1 MALLPGTRLGIYE
14 ITELIGA
21 GGMGE
26 VYRARDS
33 RLHRDVATKIL
44 PPDLTPTAEQLARFD
59 REAQSLAALNH
70 ANIAHLYGI
79 EETAAPNGTTLR
91 ALIMEFVDGEDLA
104 QRLRRG
110 PIAIDEALRIA
121 VQIAL
126 GLEAAHENGI
136 IHRDLKPANVKV
148 RADGVVK
155 ILDFGLAKALDPA
168 VHSPASNDGSPTI
181 TSPMHMTRHGVVL
194 GTAAYMAPEQAR
206 GHVVD
211 KRADVW
217 AFGALLYEMLTG
229 TRAFGGDTISD
240 TVAAVLKSE
249 PDWTLVSSS
258 TPYLA
263 RRVLMN
269 CLRKDPRERLADVH
283 DARLDLADALLHGD
297 ASAPAQQRRFAWQLA
312 SLAGVA
318 IVVIAAA
325 IGVAWT
331 GAWSSRAP
339 MTGVIRSSLLV
350 ADQPAV
356 NNSPAIAP
364 DGGSI
369 VYSAAQQRGLWL
381 RRLDE
386 TAWRFL
392 AGTEGANRPFWSP
405 DSSQIAYFARGKLR
419 SIHIASGVVKDIV
432 AAPSFFGGAW
442 SSADVIIFG
451 LQGNGGLQRVA
462 IGDGVATQLTSID
475 SSEIAHRWPF
485 FFPDGQ
491 HFGYVSQRDDGY
503 QLMVGSLN
511 GDAPAA
517 VTAVESSVAF
527 APPDIVLIARGGNLF
542 AHRFDIRGRNLSAA
556 GVKIAEEVG
565 VSPTRETW
573 VSVSATGALI
583 YLPPRSLPRGRLAWV
598 DRAGRVEYL
607 PLPEGPY
614 GEPALSP
621 DGSKV
626 ALSVREVSG
635 AELWLYDIDR
645 ITFGRRTFTRAST
658 FAMWSPDGRR
668 LSYTHYIAQ
677 SGPLMQMAADGSG
690 EPEML
695 VSSVDQPG
703 VKVVTSWLADGTLIF
718 QRNAD
723 LMIRRPDGSIQPL
736 LATAAAEGE
745 GRLSPDNHW
754 LAYTS
759 DETGSG
765 NVFVQS
771 YPLGRG
777 KWQISSAGGA
787 QPMWAPDGRELYFI
801 NDNRMMVV
809 AFELAPTFKPGV
821 PRVLFEIPLPARDPG
836 EPSRYGVSPDGKRFL
851 VLTTDRPT
859 ASPPVPFHLV
869 SNWRSLLEQ
878 PRQ

>member
-1 MALLPGTRLGIYE
+1 MALPPGTRLGIYE

-33 RLHRDVATKIL
+33 RLHRDVAIKIL
-44 PPDLTPTAEQLARFD
+44 PPDLTPSAEQLARFE

-70 ANIAHLYGI
+70 ANIAHLYGVDESI
-79 EETAAPNGTTLR
+79 SASGVMTR
-91 ALIMEFVDGEDLA
+91 ALVMEFVDGEDLA

-110 PIAIDEALRIA
+110 PVDVDEALRIA
-121 VQIAL
+121 VQIAHA
-126 GLEAAHENGI
+126 LEAAHDHSV
-136 IHRDLKPANVKV
+136 IHRDLKPANIKITSDGGVKL
-148 RADGVVK
+148 
-155 ILDFGLAKALDPA
+155 LDFGLAKALTPPPSAPTLD
-168 VHSPASNDGSPTI
+168 NSPTI
-181 TSPMHMTRHGVVL
+181 TSPAHVTRHGVVL

-217 AFGALLYEMLTG
+217 AFGAVVYEMLAG
-229 TRAFGGDTISD
+229 TRAFPGDTISD

-249 PDWTLVSSS
+249 PDWSLVPSS

-263 RRVLMN
+263 RRVLSK
-269 CLRKDPRERLADVH
+269 CLRKDPRERLADIH
-283 DARLDLADALLHGD
+283 DARIDLADALSHRD
-297 ASAPAQQRRFAWQLA
+297 APAPAPPTRFAWQPAALT
-312 SLAGVA
+312 GVA

-325 IGVAWT
+325 IGMAWT

-339 MTGVIRSSLLV
+339 VTDVIRSSLIIG
-350 ADQPAV
+350 DQPVV
-356 NNSPAIAP
+356 NNYPAMAP
-364 DGGSI
+364 DGRSV
-369 VYSAAQQRGLWL
+369 VYSAAQPRGGLWL
-381 RRLDE
+381 RRLDD

-405 DSSQIAYFARGKLR
+405 DSSQIAYFARGKIR
-419 SIHIASGVVKDIV
+419 SIHVTSGVVKDIV
-432 AAPSFFGGAW
+432 AARDFFGGAW
-442 SSADVIIFG
+442 NSADLIVFG
-451 LQGNGGLQRVA
+451 RQGSGGLQRVA
-462 IGDGVATQLTSID
+462 ISDGIATQLTSTD

-485 FFPDGQ
+485 FFPDGR

-503 QLMVGSLN
+503 QLMIGSLN
-511 GDAPAA
+511 GGPAIS
-517 VTAVESSVAF
+517 VTAVESSVMF
-527 APPDIVLIARGGNLF
+527 APPDIVMIVRGGNLF
-542 AHRFDIRGRNLSAA
+542 AHRFDLRERTLSAA
-556 GVKIAEEVG
+556 GVKIAEGVG
-565 VSPTRETW
+565 VSPTRETL

-583 YLPPRSLPRGRLAWV
+583 YLPPRTLPRSRLAWV
-598 DRAGRVEYL
+598 DRAGHVEYL
-607 PLPEGPY
+607 SLPEGPY

-626 ALSVREVSG
+626 ALSVREESG
-635 AELWLYDIDR
+635 AELWLYEIDR
-645 ITFGRRTFTRAST
+645 NTFGRRTSTRAST

-677 SGPLMQMAADGSG
+677 SGPLMQMVADGSG
-690 EPEML
+690 SPEML
-695 VSSVDQPG
+695 VSSVDHPG
-703 VKVVTSWLADGTLIF
+703 VKVVTSWAADGTLIF
-718 QRNAD
+718 RQGAD
-723 LMIRRPDGSIQPL
+723 LMLRRPDGSIQLL
-736 LATAAAEGE
+736 LADAAE
-745 GRLSPDNHW
+745 GRLSPDNQW

-777 KWQISSAGGA
+777 KWQISAAGGA

-809 AFELAPTFKPGV
+809 AFELAPTFKPGA
-821 PRVLFEIPLPARDPG
+821 PRVLFEIPLIARDPG
-836 EPSRYGVSPDGKRFL
+836 DPSRYGVSPDGKRFL
-851 VLTTDRPT
+851 VLTTDRRPGPP
-859 ASPPVPFHLV
+859 PPVIGHLV
-869 SNWRSLLEQ
+869 SNWRSLLEP